1 MNRSVIFLLLLIIL
15 SEASAQYFLQKHATS
30 PTQTQNLALGMTL
43 YARIGY
49 LYFKLLRSGKQSL
62 TLANTLW
69 NIGSTILI
77 ALVGYFFFQQILNKT
92 QLLGII
98 LVLVGT
104 ILLSGKY

>member
-1 MNRSVIFLLLLIIL
+1 MDRTILFLLILIIL
-15 SEASAQYFLQKHATS
+15 SETSAQFFLQKHADS
-30 PTQTQNLALGMTL
+30 PAQIQNLVLGMSL
-43 YARIGY
+43 YAIIGY

-77 ALVGYFFFQQILNKT
+77 AFVGYFFFKQVLNRT
-92 QLLGII
+92 QFLGII

-104 ILLSGKY
+104 ILLSLK